1 MNKTEKLNKFI
12 EKENLENLINS
23 TIYVKK
29 LKYKTIKLLIIKR
42 NKKDIT
48 IIVYE
53 IKSYRNKYYKNVIEK
68 SKIRYNNSKYI
79 TKKFDNNIDI
89 LSNSKLDYIF
99 KNILD
104 YLNYEL

>member
-23 TIYVKK
+23 TICVRK

-53 IKSYRNKYYKNVIEK
+53 IKSYHNKYYKNIIEK

>member
-23 TIYVKK
+23 TICIRK

-53 IKSYRNKYYKNVIEK
+53 IKSYRNKYYKNIIEK

>member
-23 TIYVKK
+23 TICIRK

-53 IKSYRNKYYKNVIEK
+53 IKSYRNKYYKNIIEK

-89 LSNSKLDYIF
+89 LLNSKLDYIF
-99 KNILD
+99 KKILD

>member
-23 TIYVKK
+23 TICVRK

-53 IKSYRNKYYKNVIEK
+53 IKSYRNKYYKNIIEK

>member
-12 EKENLENLINS
+12 EKENLETLINS
-23 TIYVKK
+23 TICVRK

-53 IKSYRNKYYKNVIEK
+53 IKSYRNKYYKNIIEK